1 LISNSQNHEQR
12 GDKKMC
18 YLDVLA
24 KNAEENEYKV
34 IIEEMIG
41 NEIMGFMFKRN
52 EKKLLE
58 SDLLKLIKKNKKGIH
73 ETQNSVAIIQG
84 NETIY
89 LQKKDYNLL
98 SKLV

>member
-1 LISNSQNHEQR
+1 
-12 GDKKMC
+12 MC

-24 KNAEENEYKV
+24 KNVEENKYRV
-34 IIEEMIG
+34 IIEEMVG

-58 SDLLKLIKKNKKGIH
+58 SNLLELIKKNKNSVQ

>member
-1 LISNSQNHEQR
+1 
-12 GDKKMC
+12 MC

-58 SDLLKLIKKNKKGIH
+58 SDLC
-73 ETQNSVAIIQG
+73 
-84 NETIY
+84 
-89 LQKKDYNLL
+89 
-98 SKLV
+98 